1 MLEREMMHQDFGSV
15 EDAFASLA
23 AGGGQEL
30 TLLLAAQEEARIL
43 CWSSY

>member
-1 MLEREMMHQDFGSV
+1 MLEREIVHQDFGSV

-23 AGGGQEL
+23 GGGQEL
-30 TLLLAAQEEARIL
+30 TLLLASQEGARIL